1 MRTILSKYLKQ
12 YYKEVIL
19 TLVLLTVQAVSNLYL
34 PNLNADIINNG
45 VAKGD
50 LNYIIQAGGKMLL
63 FSLLLVGAAVG
74 ATFFASRIS
83 AKFAQDLRRDLY
95 YKVLSFSQNDIDKFG
110 TASLITRN
118 TNDVYQIQMLVLIML
133 NVMILAPIISIGG
146 AIMAIRQDVVLSTSL
161 LVIIPVMGMVVF
173 FLMRK
178 AIPLFRSMQVK
189 LDNVNRVLREKLM
202 GVRVIRAF
210 VKEKSEEKRFDK
222 VNDDLTQTSIKVN
235 RLLALGMPLL
245 MLIMNLS
252 TVSILWFGSMRID
265 SGAMPIGN
273 LTAFLTYIMEILIS
287 IMMAM
292 MMFVMWPRAE
302 ASADRIKEVL
312 ETEPTIN
319 EPDNP
324 VLLKSKE
331 GTVSFK
337 NVTFKYEGAER
348 PVLRNI
354 SFEAKPGKT
363 TAIVGSTGS
372 GKSTLINLI
381 PRFYEV
387 TDGKI
392 EIDGVDIRELSME
405 NLRDSLG
412 FVPQKAY
419 LFSGTI
425 ASNLAYGKKDAT
437 EEEMWHALEIAQ
449 AKDFVEELPDKL
461 QAPVDQGGTNFS
473 GGQRQRL
480 SIARA
485 IVKKP
490 KIYIFDDSFS
500 ALDNRTDANL
510 REALKEETK
519 NSTVII
525 VAQRVS
531 TILNADLII
540 VLNDDGTIEG
550 QGKHSELMQSCE
562 VYRELVKSQLP
573 EEETA

>member
-1 MRTILSKYLKQ
+1 
-12 YYKEVIL
+12 
-19 TLVLLTVQAVSNLYL
+19 
-34 PNLNADIINNG
+34 
-45 VAKGD
+45 
-50 LNYIIQAGGKMLL
+50 LL

-133 NVMILAPIISIGG
+133 NVMILAPIMAIGG
-146 AIMAIRQDVVLSTSL
+146 AFMAIRQDVVLSTSL
-161 LVIIPVMGMVVF
+161 LVIIPLMGIVVF

-178 AIPLFRSMQVK
+178 AIPLFKSMQIK

-210 VKEKSEEKRFDK
+210 VKDKSEEKRFDK
-222 VNDDLTQTSIKVN
+222 VNSDLTQTSIKVN

-319 EPDNP
+319 EPDKP
-324 VLLKSKE
+324 VILKSKK
-331 GTVSFK
+331 GTISFK
-337 NVTFKYEGAER
+337 NVTFKYEGAEE

-392 EIDGVDIRELSME
+392 EIDDVDIKELSME
-405 NLRDSLG
+405 DLRDSLG

-419 LFSGTI
+419 LFGGTI

-437 EEEMWHALEIAQ
+437 QEEMWHALEIAQ
-449 AKDFVEELPDKL
+449 AKDFVEELTDKL
-461 QAPVDQGGTNFS
+461 EAPVDQGGTNFS

-519 NSTVII
+519 NATVII

-540 VLNDDGTIEG
+540 VLNDDGTIAG
-550 QGKHSELMQSCE
+550 QGKHSDLMQSCE

>member
-1 MRTILSKYLKQ
+1 M
-12 YYKEVIL
+12 
-19 TLVLLTVQAVSNLYL
+19 
-34 PNLNADIINNG
+34 
-45 VAKGD
+45 
-50 LNYIIQAGGKMLL
+50 
-63 FSLLLVGAAVG
+63 
-74 ATFFASRIS
+74 
-83 AKFAQDLRRDLY
+83 
-95 YKVLSFSQNDIDKFG
+95 
-110 TASLITRN
+110 
-118 TNDVYQIQMLVLIML
+118 QI
-133 NVMILAPIISIGG
+133 
-146 AIMAIRQDVVLSTSL
+146 
-161 LVIIPVMGMVVF
+161 
-173 FLMRK
+173 
-178 AIPLFRSMQVK
+178 K

-222 VNDDLTQTSIKVN
+222 VNSDLTQTAIKVN

-319 EPDNP
+319 EPDDP
-324 VLLKSKE
+324 VILKSKK
-331 GTVSFK
+331 GTISFK
-337 NVTFKYEGAER
+337 NVTFKYEGAEE

-387 TDGKI
+387 TEGKI

-540 VLNDDGTIEG
+540 ALNDDGTIAG
-550 QGKHSELMQSCE
+550 QGKHSDLMQSCE

>member
-19 TLVLLTVQAVSNLYL
+19 ALVLLTVQAVSNLYL

-50 LNYIIQAGGKMLL
+50 LNYIMQAGGKMLL
-63 FSLLLVGAAVG
+63 FSLLLVGAAIG

-83 AKFAQDLRRDLY
+83 AKFAHDLRKDLY

-118 TNDVYQIQMLVLIML
+118 TNDVYQIQMLILIML

-222 VNDDLTQTSIKVN
+222 VNSDLTQTSIKVN

-319 EPDNP
+319 EPDDP
-324 VLLKSKE
+324 VILKSKK
-331 GTVSFK
+331 GTISFK
-337 NVTFKYEGAER
+337 NVTFKYEGAEE

-387 TDGKI
+387 TEGKI

-540 VLNDDGTIEG
+540 ALNDDGTIAG
-550 QGKHSELMQSCE
+550 QGKHSDLMQSCE

>member
-19 TLVLLTVQAVSNLYL
+19 ALVLLTVQAVSNLYL

-50 LNYIIQAGGKMLL
+50 LNYIMQAGGKMLL

-95 YKVLSFSQNDIDKFG
+95 YKVMSFSQNDIDKFG

-133 NVMILAPIISIGG
+133 NVMILAPIMAIGG

-161 LVIIPVMGMVVF
+161 LVIIPLMGIVVF

-210 VKEKSEEKRFDK
+210 VKEKSEEKRFDN
-222 VNDDLTQTSIKVN
+222 VNDDLTQTAIKVN

-337 NVTFKYEGAER
+337 NVTFKYEGAEK

>member
-83 AKFAQDLRRDLY
+83 AKFAQDLRKDLY

-133 NVMILAPIISIGG
+133 NVMILAPIMAIGG

-337 NVTFKYEGAER
+337 NVTFKYEGAEK

-372 GKSTLINLI
+372 
-381 PRFYEV
+381 V
-387 TDGKI
+387 
-392 EIDGVDIRELSME
+392 
-405 NLRDSLG
+405 
-412 FVPQKAY
+412 KAP
-419 LFSGTI
+419 L
-425 ASNLAYGKKDAT
+425 
-437 EEEMWHALEIAQ
+437 
-449 AKDFVEELPDKL
+449 
-461 QAPVDQGGTNFS
+461 
-473 GGQRQRL
+473 
-480 SIARA
+480 
-485 IVKKP
+485 
-490 KIYIFDDSFS
+490 
-500 ALDNRTDANL
+500 
-510 REALKEETK
+510 
-519 NSTVII
+519 
-525 VAQRVS
+525 
-531 TILNADLII
+531 
-540 VLNDDGTIEG
+540 
-550 QGKHSELMQSCE
+550 
-562 VYRELVKSQLP
+562 
-573 EEETA
+573 

>member
-19 TLVLLTVQAVSNLYL
+19 ALVLLTVQAVSNLYL

-50 LNYIIQAGGKMLL
+50 LNYIMQAGGKMLL

-95 YKVLSFSQNDIDKFG
+95 YKVMSFSQNDIDKFG

-133 NVMILAPIISIGG
+133 NVMILAPIMAIGG

-161 LVIIPVMGMVVF
+161 LVIIPLMGIVVF

-210 VKEKSEEKRFDK
+210 VKEKSEEKRFDN
-222 VNDDLTQTSIKVN
+222 VNDDLTQTAIKVN

-312 ETEPTIN
+312 ETEPTIT
-319 EPDNP
+319 ESDNP
-324 VLLKSKE
+324 VILKSKK

-337 NVTFKYEGAER
+337 NVTFRYEEAER

-405 NLRDSLG
+405 DLRDSLG

-519 NSTVII
+519 NATVII

-540 VLNDDGTIEG
+540 VLNDDGTIAG
-550 QGKHSELMQSCE
+550 QGKHSELMRSCE

>member
-337 NVTFKYEGAER
+337 NVTFKYEGAEK

>member
-1 MRTILSKYLKQ
+1 
-12 YYKEVIL
+12 
-19 TLVLLTVQAVSNLYL
+19 
-34 PNLNADIINNG
+34 
-45 VAKGD
+45 
-50 LNYIIQAGGKMLL
+50 
-63 FSLLLVGAAVG
+63 
-74 ATFFASRIS
+74 
-83 AKFAQDLRRDLY
+83 
-95 YKVLSFSQNDIDKFG
+95 KVLSFSQNDIDKFG

-133 NVMILAPIISIGG
+133 NVMILAPIMAIGG

-161 LVIIPVMGMVVF
+161 LVIIPVMGIVVF

-178 AIPLFRSMQVK
+178 AIPLFKSMQIK

-222 VNDDLTQTSIKVN
+222 VNSDLTQTAIKVN

-245 MLIMNLS
+245 MFIMNLS

-319 EPDNP
+319 EPDDP
-324 VLLKSKE
+324 VILKSKK
-331 GTVSFK
+331 GTISFK
-337 NVTFKYEGAER
+337 NVTFKYEGAEE

-387 TDGKI
+387 TEGKI

-540 VLNDDGTIEG
+540 ALNDDGTIAG
-550 QGKHSELMQSCE
+550 QGKHSDLMQSCE

>member
-12 YYKEVIL
+12 YYKEVIFA
-19 TLVLLTVQAVSNLYL
+19 LVLLTVQAVSNLYL
-34 PNLNADIINNG
+34 PNLNANIINNG

-50 LNYIIQAGGKMLL
+50 LPYIMQEGGKMLL
-63 FSLLLVGAAVG
+63 FSLLLFGAAVG

-83 AKFAQDLRRDLY
+83 AKFAHDLRKDLY
-95 YKVLSFSQNDIDKFG
+95 YKVLNFSQTDIDKFG

-133 NVMILAPIISIGG
+133 NVIILAPIMAIGG

-161 LVIIPVMGMVVF
+161 IVIIPLMGIVVF

-178 AIPLFRSMQVK
+178 AIPLFKSMQIK

-202 GVRVIRAF
+202 GIRVIRAF

-222 VNDDLTQTSIKVN
+222 VNNDLTQTAIKVN

-245 MLIMNLS
+245 MLIMNLT

-273 LTAFLTYIMEILIS
+273 LIAFLTYIMEILIA

-312 ETEPTIN
+312 ETEPTIT
-319 EPDNP
+319 EPNNP
-324 VLLKSKE
+324 IILKSKK
-331 GTVSFK
+331 GNVSFK
-337 NVTFKYEGAER
+337 NVTFRYEGAER

-354 SFEAKPGKT
+354 SFEAKPGQT

-392 EIDGVDIRELSME
+392 EIDGVDIREISME
-405 NLRDSLG
+405 DLRASLG

-485 IVKKP
+485 IIKEP
-490 KIYIFDDSFS
+490 KVYIFDDSFS

-510 REALKEETK
+510 REALKKETK
-519 NSTVII
+519 NATVII
-525 VAQRVS
+525 VAQRVT
-531 TILNADLII
+531 TILDADLII
-540 VLNDDGTIEG
+540 VLNDDGTIAG

-562 VYRELVKSQLP
+562 VYREIVKSQLP

>member
-1 MRTILSKYLKQ
+1 
-12 YYKEVIL
+12 
-19 TLVLLTVQAVSNLYL
+19 
-34 PNLNADIINNG
+34 
-45 VAKGD
+45 
-50 LNYIIQAGGKMLL
+50 
-63 FSLLLVGAAVG
+63 
-74 ATFFASRIS
+74 
-83 AKFAQDLRRDLY
+83 
-95 YKVLSFSQNDIDKFG
+95 
-110 TASLITRN
+110 
-118 TNDVYQIQMLVLIML
+118 
-133 NVMILAPIISIGG
+133 
-146 AIMAIRQDVVLSTSL
+146 
-161 LVIIPVMGMVVF
+161 
-173 FLMRK
+173 MRK

-337 NVTFKYEGAER
+337 NVTFKYEGAEK

>member
-19 TLVLLTVQAVSNLYL
+19 ALVLLTVQAVSNLYL

-50 LNYIIQAGGKMLL
+50 LNYIMQAGGKMLL

-95 YKVLSFSQNDIDKFG
+95 YKVMSFSQNDIDKFG

-133 NVMILAPIISIGG
+133 NVMILAPIMAIGG

-161 LVIIPVMGMVVF
+161 LVIIPLMGIVVF

-210 VKEKSEEKRFDK
+210 VKEKSEEKRFDN
-222 VNDDLTQTSIKVN
+222 VNDDLTQTAIKVN

-312 ETEPTIN
+312 ETEPTIT
-319 EPDNP
+319 ESDNP
-324 VLLKSKE
+324 VILKSKK

-337 NVTFKYEGAER
+337 NVTFRYEEAER

-405 NLRDSLG
+405 DLRDSLG

-519 NSTVII
+519 NATVII

-540 VLNDDGTIEG
+540 ALNDDGTIAG
-550 QGKHSELMQSCE
+550 QGKHSDLMQSCE

>member
-1 MRTILSKYLKQ
+1 MRTILNKYLKK

-19 TLVLLTVQAVSNLYL
+19 ALVLLTVQAVSNLYL

-50 LNYIIQAGGKMLL
+50 LPYIMQAGGKMLL

-83 AKFAQDLRRDLY
+83 AKFAHDLRRDLY
-95 YKVLSFSQNDIDKFG
+95 YKVMSFSQNDIDKFG

-133 NVMILAPIISIGG
+133 NVMILAPIMAIGG

-161 LVIIPVMGMVVF
+161 LVIIPLMGIVVF

-178 AIPLFRSMQVK
+178 AIPLFRSMQIK

-222 VNDDLTQTSIKVN
+222 VNSDLTQTAIKVN
-235 RLLALGMPLL
+235 RLLALGIPLL

-324 VLLKSKE
+324 VILKSKE

-337 NVTFKYEGAER
+337 NVTFKYEGAEK

-363 TAIVGSTGS
+363 TAIVGGTGS

-392 EIDGVDIRELSME
+392 EIDGVDIKEMSME
-405 NLRDSLG
+405 NLRDLLG

-425 ASNLAYGKKDAT
+425 SSNLAYGKKDAT

-461 QAPVDQGGTNFS
+461 QAPVDQGGMNFS

-510 REALKEETK
+510 REALKEEAK
-519 NSTVII
+519 NATVII

-540 VLNDDGTIEG
+540 VLNDDGTIGG

>member
-95 YKVLSFSQNDIDKFG
+95 YKVMSFSQNDIDKFG

-312 ETEPTIN
+312 ETKPTIT

-337 NVTFKYEGAER
+337 NVTFKYEGAEK

>member
-19 TLVLLTVQAVSNLYL
+19 ALVLLTVQAVSNLYL

-50 LNYIIQAGGKMLL
+50 LNYIMQAGGKMLL

-95 YKVLSFSQNDIDKFG
+95 YKVMSFSQNDIDKFG

-133 NVMILAPIISIGG
+133 NVMILAPIMAIGG

-161 LVIIPVMGMVVF
+161 LVIIPLMGIVVF

-337 NVTFKYEGAER
+337 NVTFKYEGAEK